1 MTETQ
6 QKKSMFSGEDL
17 FRLLWPL
24 LTEQLLAVFV
34 GMADTLMVSTAG
46 EAAVSGV
53 SLVDSISIFIIQV
66 LFGLTS
72 GGSVVCARYIGK
84 QDMKGASR
92 SGGQMLLITV
102 GASLMVTAIM
112 LLGGRLILR
121 GIFGQVEEAVMTSA
135 VIYLLITCL
144 SFPFLAIYN
153 SCAAVFRADK
163 ITRLSLYV
171 SLFMNGLNLAGNA
184 ICIFV
189 LKMGVEG
196 VAIPTLISRTVAAL
210 IMLYFLQKPD
220 NELRIPDL
228 RHLHPDMDMIGRIC
242 AIGIPSSVEGSI
254 FQFGKL
260 MLQSLVS
267 TLGTASIAAYAVASN
282 LVMYLYLPGN
292 SLGAGLLTIVGQ
304 CIGAGEKQ
312 QARNYTKQLMLVNYM
327 MLAVIGSALFF
338 GRDMI
343 VGWYHL
349 ESASAALAKEMIVIH
364 VLAMV
369 IWPLSFLLPYYFRA
383 SGRAAFTM
391 KISIVSMWVFRVALA
406 YVFVLVLHM
415 NVVSIWYA
423 MFCDWIFRAIIFGY
437 AFFIKGEEAKPAQA
451 SSR

>member
-1 MTETQ
+1 
-6 QKKSMFSGEDL
+6 MFSGEDL

-34 GMADTLMVSTAG
+34 GMADTLMVSTVG

-53 SLVDSISIFIIQV
+53 SLVDSITIFIIQS
-66 LFGLTS
+66 LFGLTA

-84 QDMKGASR
+84 KDMKRASR

-102 GASLMVTAIM
+102 GASLLVTLI
-112 LLGGRLILR
+112 LLFGGRLILR
-121 GIFGQVEEAVMTSA
+121 GIFGKVEEAVMTSA
-135 VIYLLITCL
+135 ATYLFITCL
-144 SFPFLAIYN
+144 SFPFLAVYN
-153 SCAAVFRADK
+153 SCAAIFRANK
-163 ITRLSLYV
+163 ITKLSLYV
-171 SLFMNGLNLAGNA
+171 SLFMNVLNLTGNA
-184 ICIFV
+184 ICIFG

-196 VAIPTLISRTVAAL
+196 VAIPTLISRTVAAV

-220 NELRIPDL
+220 NELRIPDI
-228 RHLHPDMDMIGRIC
+228 RHLHPDTDMIGRIC

-282 LVMYLYLPGN
+282 LVMFLYLPGN

-304 CIGAGEKQ
+304 CIGAGEKK
-312 QARNYTKQLMLVNYM
+312 QARNYTKQLMILNYM
-327 MLAVIGSALFF
+327 MLAVIGSILFF

-349 ESASAALAKEMIVIH
+349 EATSSALAKEMVMIH
-364 VLAMV
+364 VIAMV
-369 IWPLSFLLPYYFRA
+369 IWPLSFLIPYYFRA
-383 SGRAAFTM
+383 SGKAAFTM
-391 KISIVSMWVFRVALA
+391 KISIFSMWVFRVALA

-423 MFCDWIFRAIIFGY
+423 MFCDWIFRSCIFVY
-437 AFFIKGEEAKPAQA
+437 YFFIKREEEQPAQV
-451 SSR
+451 SSQ